1 MQGDSQ
7 PGTATAP
14 QASVA
19 DRVKAQLARDYP
31 AGALSWVDG
40 LSWRGPIRVPLAQ
53 IDQSAG
59 DWSASADKRKVA
71 SFAKRI
77 AAGWR
82 KPVVLI
88 RTPGKRLLYATDGH
102 TRISASDT
110 LGQPVTAWIGT
121 AKTDHGGWESTH
133 RKQLADT

>member
-14 QASVA
+14 QAAVA

-31 AGALSWVDG
+31 PGALSWVDG

-53 IDQSAG
+53 IDRSAG

-71 SFAKRI
+71 TFAKRI

-82 KPVVLI
+82 KPVCLI
-88 RTPGKRLLYATDGH
+88 RAKGAQGLFAADGH
-102 TRISASDT
+102 TRILASAAI
-110 LGQPVTAWIGT
+110 GQPVTAWIGT
-121 AKTDHGGWESTH
+121 AKTEHGEWEHTH
-133 RKQLADT
+133 SKQL